1 MKEQK
6 LYICEL
12 CNTSYNSKEKC
23 RECEKGHKKAMEVVD
38 QIFISINNNNRGYPT
53 YITVKMADGEIVK
66 HHR

>member
-12 CNTSYNSKEKC
+12 CNTSYKSKEKC

-38 QIFISINNNNRGYPT
+38 QIFISINNNNKGYPI

-66 HHR
+66 YHR

>member
-23 RECEKGHKKAMEVVD
+23 RECEQGHKKAMEVVD
-38 QIFISINNNNRGYPT
+38 QIFISINNNNKGYPT

-66 HHR
+66 YHR